1 MALVSDVDE
10 LLEAARAGDRR
21 SLSKLLTLVEDGHNS
36 PLERGIGS
44 SLGITGP
51 PGVGKSSLIGKMI
64 DIWVERGESVAVLAV
79 DPSSPRTVSYTHL
92 TLPTILLV

>member
-1 MALVSDVDE
+1 MSDVDE

-36 PLERGIGS
+36 QLERGIGS

-64 DIWVERGESVAVLAV
+64 NI
-79 DPSSPRTVSYTHL
+79 
-92 TLPTILLV
+92 